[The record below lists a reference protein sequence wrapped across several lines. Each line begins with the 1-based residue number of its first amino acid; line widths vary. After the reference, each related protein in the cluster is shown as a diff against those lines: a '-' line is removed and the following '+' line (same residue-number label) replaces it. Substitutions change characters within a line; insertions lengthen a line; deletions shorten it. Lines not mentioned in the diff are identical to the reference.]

1 VIQEKA
7 MPRIREKRQ
16 ASRIEPFVI
25 PCRVLHKTRRLAGHL
40 VDLSIRGARLA
51 SEEELPKTGSRIV
64 IEARFGASTAH
75 TRLSA
80 EVKWVKKAG
89 RPLTG
94 QMAGITFRGMT
105 EQQQLAVEFALY
117 EFRRRAAA
125 LS

>member
-1 VIQEKA
+1 VSKA

-16 ASRIEPFVI
+16 ATRIEPFVI
-25 PCRVLHKTRRLAGHL
+25 PCRVLHKTRRLVGHL
-40 VDLSIRGARLA
+40 VDLSMRGARLA
-51 SEEELPKTGSRIV
+51 SEEELPKAGSRIV
-64 IEARFGASTAH
+64 IEARFGASPAH
-75 TRLSA
+75 TRLSG
-80 EVKWVKKAG
+80 EVKWVKKAL

-105 EQQQLAVEFALY
+105 EPQKLAVELVLY

>member
-1 VIQEKA
+1 MA
-7 MPRIREKRQ
+7 MPRTGEKRQ

-25 PCRVLHKTRRLAGHL
+25 PCRVLHKTRRFVGHL
-40 VDLSIRGARLA
+40 VDLSVRGARLA
-51 SEEELPKTGSRIV
+51 SEEELPKKGSRIV
-64 IEARFGASTAH
+64 IEARFGASPVH

-80 EVKWVKKAG
+80 EVKWVKKVV

-105 EQQQLAVEFALY
+105 EQQQLAVEFVLY